1 MSEFLQFRLAH
12 FRNRARIF
20 LTSASRRSRRWAKF
34 RRAASRCPGATP
46 MGTFSK
52 VRFLELQIFYFFLGP
67 VCDGT
72 CKCLDRTTG
81 AVAVSSEGYSL
92 ETSVVLPDTVFDSDN
107 RLDCTLFTADQENSA
122 SLADNLS
129 EELFAQIESRK

>member
-1 MSEFLQFRLAH
+1 MKLKAFGANTGYRIVFQGPFSGFDNLIISFRLQKLGVKNLEHQLQFPSS
-12 FRNRARIF
+12 I
-20 LTSASRRSRRWAKF
+20 
-34 RRAASRCPGATP
+34 
-46 MGTFSK
+46 
-52 VRFLELQIFYFFLGP
+52 IFLGP

-81 AVAVSSEGYSL
+81 DVAVSSEGYSL
-92 ETSVVLPDTVFDSDN
+92 ETSVVLPDSVFDSDN
-107 RLDCTLFTADQENSA
+107 RLDCTLFTSDKANSA